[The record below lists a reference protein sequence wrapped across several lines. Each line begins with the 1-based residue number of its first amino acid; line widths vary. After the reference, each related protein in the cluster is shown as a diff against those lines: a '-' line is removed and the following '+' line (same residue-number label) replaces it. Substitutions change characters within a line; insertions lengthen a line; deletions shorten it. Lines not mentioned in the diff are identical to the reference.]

1 MKSVT
6 VDVIADDS
14 IQNET
19 IQSVQD
25 EQQVNECRIEIK
37 KSTKKRKVD
46 DVYSRINGSSSS
58 SKAGRGSIAGW
69 TQCPYCD
76 GAKVFALGRGI
87 ATHLHTVH
95 TPWKPSKKEI
105 KRRERIRQRIQRQFS
120 SNEYPSQVISQ
131 LGIQYWNIHQN
142 ILKNEPQIQAE
153 INQQKNNEK
162 QINNLMKMYHYT
174 PTDQELQDWKT
185 KVQEIIEMLERTP
198 KRQKLNKNMNRDGN
212 PSSSYQDSLPPIM
225 KAARDGN
232 MAQLEKLITENNSNL
247 LELKDRNGSTAEH
260 WAAGSGHLHCLK
272 YILLQQ
278 QQQQQHLNKQVNY
291 QQKKFNIRKRR
302 DGKTSLH
309 YAARNGHNSCIHF
322 LCQEYFSSNP
332 DITSGDGTTP
342 LHMACYGGHLSTI
355 QLLIDTFK
363 VNVYHKNDWGC
374 TVFHWIAM
382 TIQTNTDEVTKII
395 NYLLS
400 KTSVEFCCSTTNK
413 QGHTALHKAAQKCNS
428 HIIKCFYTLFEKQE
442 KQSLQLK
449 QSFAKPD
456 NGNHI
461 PSDIWI
467 KIGGN
472 PQFATWMK
480 TTCHW

>member
-1 MKSVT
+1 MRSVIGDAT
-6 VDVIADDS
+6 EDDS

-19 IQSVQD
+19 IQSVKDGQQD
-25 EQQVNECRIEIK
+25 KECEIDRNK
-37 KSTKKRKVD
+37 NKKRKID
-46 DVYSRINGSSSS
+46 DVYSRINNGSS

-69 TQCPYCD
+69 TQCPYCG

-105 KRRERIRQRIQRQFS
+105 KRRERIRQRLQRQYS
-120 SNEYPSQVISQ
+120 SQDYPSQVISQ
-131 LGIQYWNIHQN
+131 LGTQYWNIYQKS
-142 ILKNEPQIQAE
+142 L
-153 INQQKNNEK
+153 QQKESQTQPELNQSNNNNNK
-162 QINNLMKMYHYT
+162 QTDNFLEMYHYT
-174 PTDQELQDWKT
+174 PTDQEIQDWNT
-185 KVQEIIEMLERTP
+185 KVQEIMEKLERTP
-198 KRQKLNKNMNRDGN
+198 KRQRINKNMDRDGN
-212 PSSSYQDSLPPIM
+212 PSCSYQDSLPPIM

-232 MAQLEKLITENNSNL
+232 LSQLKELITETNSNL

-278 QQQQQHLNKQVNY
+278 QKQQSCNKQKND
-291 QQKKFNIRKRR
+291 QPTKFNVRKRR

-309 YAARNGHNSCIHF
+309 YAARNGHNSCINF
-322 LCQEYFSSNP
+322 LCQEYFSSNI

-363 VNVYHKNDWGC
+363 VDVYHRNDWGC

-382 TIQTNTDEVTKII
+382 TIQTNKEEVTKII

-400 KTSVEFCCSTTNK
+400 KTSLEFCCSTTNK
-413 QGHTALHKAAQKCNS
+413 KGHTALHKAAQKCNS
-428 HIIKCFYTLFEKQE
+428 HIIKSFYTLFEKKE
-442 KQSLQLK
+442 TKLLQLQ

-467 KIGGN
+467 SIGGN
-472 PQFATWMK
+472 PQFAAWMK
-480 TTCHW
+480 TTCQW